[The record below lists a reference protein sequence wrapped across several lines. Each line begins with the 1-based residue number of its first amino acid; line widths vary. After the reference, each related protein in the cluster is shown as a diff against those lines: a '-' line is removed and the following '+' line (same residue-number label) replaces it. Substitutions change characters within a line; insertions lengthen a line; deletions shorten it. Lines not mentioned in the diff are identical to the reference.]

1 MIAVYVIVRRH
12 VRPFALV
19 RVFITDLVKHRKSK
33 PSHTYSALKPHMFVP
48 SNTQEKNFEK

>member
-1 MIAVYVIVRRH
+1 MIAGYVIVRRH

-33 PSHTYSALKPHMFVP
+33 PSYTYSALKPPVFVP
-48 SNTQEKNFEK
+48 SNTK

>member
-19 RVFITDLVKHRKSK
+19 RVFITDLIKHTKNK
-33 PSHTYSALKPHMFVP
+33 PSHTYSALKPPVFVP
-48 SNTQEKNFEK
+48 SNTK